1 MAKFNDNLKVSNEE
15 IEAKVEEFT
24 QKIETLRVR
33 YEQYFVGTEKKAPIQ
48 LRMDVARLMRDLEHA
63 NIRNTALKF
72 NVNTCIQKF
81 TSYST
86 YWNRVL
92 REIEDGTYK
101 RHLDRA
107 KRMIS
112 ADAKPT
118 NTQTLK
124 QQAES
129 TPRTKATQEIA
140 DEAEAFLASLGLAST
155 PRSEPT
161 DTRTAPG
168 PNIVRPAFIKTGDS
182 ATHSPASQKDTQP
195 NPAIRHH
202 AATQKATQPN
212 PAIQQTAA
220 NPAVQRPQHA
230 PTINPSAAN
239 PAVQRPQR
247 APTINPSAANP
258 AVQRP
263 QHAPTINPSAAN
275 PAVQR
280 TQLPPAGNQPTGQST
295 QRATAGRPLPPLPR
309 PPHQR

>member
-72 NVNTCIQKF
+72 KVNTCIQKF

-140 DEAEAFLASLGLAST
+140 DEAEAFLASLGLASI

-212 PAIQQTAA
+212 PAIRQTAA

-239 PAVQRPQR
+239 PAVQRPQ
-247 APTINPSAANP
+247 PTQVNRQPAATP
-258 AVQRP
+258 VAQRP
-263 QHAPTINPSAAN
+263 
-275 PAVQR
+275 
-280 TQLPPAGNQPTGQST
+280 QLPPAGNQPTGQST
-295 QRATAGRPLPPLPR
+295 QRATAGRPRPPLP
-309 PPHQR
+309 PPQR